1 MALNIVRHDITKIK
15 ADAIVNSTNEHFVVG
30 GLGVDASIHYA
41 AGPKLEEAL
50 KEIGSCRVGSSV
62 ITESFNIP
70 TCKYIIHAVPPVYT
84 GKNPRERMLLNRTY
98 WSILSIASKKKCK
111 SVAIPLLS
119 AGANGYPK
127 EEAYRLA
134 TGSIRGWLAKHYASE
149 MDIIL
154 VLYNQDVVE
163 LGKSIDHDLHDYI
176 TDYYTED
183 HKDALKEHY
192 RFPNYYG
199 RDEAVKQH
207 TMEDIKVGADRLN
220 IHFSIDHYADV
231 DLSFAEM
238 CEWWCEKKG
247 IKKGQF
253 YADSNISRA
262 TFSYMK
268 LHPEI
273 VPKTYNAFA
282 CAIGLKLDIDQ
293 AKDLLMRAGLTFSK
307 MFPFDRVVEQCIRSG
322 MLDIDKINIKLY
334 DMDLPLLGQKMKEEQ
349 DK

>member
-50 KEIGSCRVGSSV
+50 KEIGSCPVGSSV

-84 GKNPRERMLLNRTY
+84 GKNPRERTLLNRTY
-98 WSILSIASKKKCK
+98 WSILNTASENKIK
-111 SVAIPLLS
+111 SVALPLLS

-127 EEAYRLA
+127 EEAYRMA
-134 TGSIRGWLAKHYASE
+134 TSAIRGWLAQHYASE
-149 MDIIL
+149 LDIVL
-154 VLYNQDVVE
+154 VLYNRDVAD
-163 LGKSIDHDLHDYI
+163 LSKAIDHSLQDYI
-176 TDYYTED
+176 TDYYTAD
-183 HKDALKEHY
+183 HKEALKDFYPH
-192 RFPNYYG
+192 RNYH
-199 RDEAVKQH
+199 RRSELLEPQVLEAP
-207 TMEDIKVGADRLN
+207 MVGAADLN
-220 IHFSIDHYADV
+220 KVCSIDQYADV

-238 CEWWCEKKG
+238 CEWWCERKG

-253 YADSNISRA
+253 YAASNISRA
-262 TFSYMK
+262 TFSHMK
-268 LHPEI
+268 LHPDI

-282 CAIGLKLDIDQ
+282 CAIGLKLNIDQ

-307 MFPFDRVVEQCIRSG
+307 MFPFDRVVEQCIRDG
-322 MLDIDKINIKLY
+322 ILDIDKVNLKLFES
-334 DMDLPLLGQKMKEEQ
+334 DLPLLGQKTKE
-349 DK
+349 

>member
-15 ADAIVNSTNEHFVVG
+15 ADAIVNSTNEHLAVG

-41 AGPKLEEAL
+41 AGLKLEEAL
-50 KEIGSCRVGSSV
+50 KEIGFCPVGSSV
-62 ITESFNIP
+62 ITDSFGIP
-70 TCKYIIHAVPPVYT
+70 TCRYIIHAVPPVYT
-84 GKNPRERMLLNRTY
+84 GKDPEEQTLLSRTY
-98 WSILSIASKKKCK
+98 WSILSTASRKKCRT
-111 SVAIPLLS
+111 VAVPLLS

-134 TGSIRGWLAKHYASE
+134 TGAMRGWLAQHYASE

-154 VLYNQDVVE
+154 VLYNQDVVD
-163 LGKSIDHDLHDYI
+163 LGRLIDHDLQDYI

-183 HKDALKEHY
+183 QKEALREHY
-192 RFPNYYG
+192 QLSSRNRRFEYAETQMM
-199 RDEAVKQH
+199 EAAPAVL
-207 TMEDIKVGADRLN
+207 ADSLN
-220 IHFSIDHYADV
+220 THCSIDRYADV

-253 YADSNISRA
+253 YADSNISKA

-268 LHPEI
+268 LHPDI

-282 CAIGLKLDIDQ
+282 CAVGLKLNIDQ

-307 MFPFDRVVEQCIRSG
+307 MFPFDRVVEQCIRDG
-322 MLDIDKINIKLY
+322 MLDIDRINLKLFE
-334 DMDLPLLGQKMKEEQ
+334 MDLPLLGQKMKDRE
-349 DK
+349 